1 MQSGLGRSSICS
13 IKRKWRSGRLAAE
26 IIRTE
31 KESRQEPEE
40 RKVKKR
46 TGKFAK
52 EIFVT
57 GVAALMLTACG
68 GSAGTTA
75 QNAESYDEAVADT
88 AASYDYGGGFYSAGA
103 EAVEEE
109 YAVDDVAEEGAAG
122 TEMTEVASPERKL
135 IKNVN
140 ISVETEQ
147 FDSLMPAIEQRVAAL
162 GGYIEDMSSYSRGET
177 YSPDYQG
184 TKYLRYANMT
194 VRIPRNNLETF
205 LDEIGEK
212 TNVVSRSESVTDV
225 TLQYV
230 DLESHKKALLTE
242 QERLLELME
251 QAETVEDIIAIE
263 GRLSEVRYQIESME
277 SQLRTYDNEIDYST
291 VYLNIDEVEHYSPSE
306 GASAGERIRSG
317 FMESVEGVSRGI
329 RNSAIWFV
337 VNIPYLLV
345 WAVVIAI
352 VVLIVRAVVKRTVKR
367 NSVRKAQRENPYLKP
382 PALAPQAENR
392 QSGNRQGEENRQSG
406 NRQGEE
412 NQ

>member
-1 MQSGLGRSSICS
+1 M
-13 IKRKWRSGRLAAE
+13 
-26 IIRTE
+26 
-31 KESRQEPEE
+31 
-40 RKVKKR
+40 KKR
-46 TGKFAK
+46 TGKFVK
-52 EIFVT
+52 EIFVI
-57 GVAALMLTACG
+57 GLAALMLTACG
-68 GSAGTTA
+68 GTAGTAA
-75 QNAESYDEAVADT
+75 QNAESHKAAADT
-88 AASYDYGGGFYSAGA
+88 ASSYDSGGGFYSAGA
-103 EAVEEE
+103 AVAEEE
-109 YAVDDVAEEGAAG
+109 YAVDDIAEEGAAG
-122 TEMTEVASPERKL
+122 PEMTEVASPERKL

-162 GGYIEDMSSYSRGET
+162 GGYIENMSSYSRGEN

-205 LDEIGEK
+205 LEEIGEK
-212 TNVVSRSESVTDV
+212 TNVVGRSESVTDV

-329 RNSAIWFV
+329 RNFAIWFV

-352 VVLIVRAVVKRTVKR
+352 VVLIVRAVVKRAAKR
-367 NSVRKAQRENPYLKP
+367 NTGRKTQRGNPYLKP
-382 PALAPQAENR
+382 PALAPQAMMGMAPQAENWQSGNHQGEENQ
-392 QSGNRQGEENRQSG
+392 QSGNRQNEEIRQSG
-406 NRQGEE
+406 NHQGEE
-412 NQ
+412 SQPESRQEKKDKIED

>member
-1 MQSGLGRSSICS
+1 M
-13 IKRKWRSGRLAAE
+13 
-26 IIRTE
+26 
-31 KESRQEPEE
+31 
-40 RKVKKR
+40 KKR

-412 NQ
+412 NQQSGNRQGEENQ